1 LDKKLSQPYANNT
14 DIKIPGENAGR
25 LGYAYS
31 WWTKKISLEKTG
43 MNIFWANGWGGQI
56 IIVIPEK
63 NALVVFTG
71 GEYNSGSKQF
81 SLFEDYI
88 LPLVA
93 MIK

>member
-1 LDKKLSQPYANNT
+1 
-14 DIKIPGENAGR
+14 
-25 LGYAYS
+25 
-31 WWTKKISLEKTG
+31 